1 MPIINL
7 SSAAVGWMMLAFG
20 GSINGSGAEVVL
32 ENILRFFTSPFF
44 FGICVVAGILL
55 FVWIVLKIY
64 GAMRASR
71 LERLIYERHF
81 TEEGVYEGEEVE
93 LVEIIR
99 NPGFF
104 PMLGVDVESYI
115 YNELELEEFEPD
127 GKSTMQYCISRF
139 NLWPKMQIKRDHRI
153 TATRRG
159 HYKLQ
164 IATIYSKKAPIPMDA
179 PTELYVYPK
188 AIPLN
193 LPTLAVGRMQGDFVS
208 NRPLFT
214 DPFSLA
220 GIRDYRFGDPVS
232 QINFKA
238 SARVPMTGFSASPLK
253 VNARDYCASRKLMIY
268 MDFHLPMGSRIDGKE
283 YNKRAERGLSFC
295 AALVRDAIYGGF
307 SVGFAAN
314 CKATDGEMSSRFP
327 CASSDAQLVAI
338 MKEMA
343 RMNPTDGASFSS
355 LLESDIRE
363 GMRDTEVIIVAFDT
377 HEEVLD
383 RITTLEQFGNSV
395 QNIILTGED
404 DDGT

>member
-1 MPIINL
+1 MPYINL
-7 SSAAVGWMMLAFG
+7 PLAAPLTLALSGNVNGTDIAAVLE
-20 GSINGSGAEVVL
+20 SVL
-32 ENILRFFTSPFF
+32 NFFTSPFF
-44 FGICVVAGILL
+44 VAICIILGILI
-55 FVWIVLKIY
+55 VAWIVVKIY
-64 GAMRASR
+64 GAMRARR
-71 LERLIYERHF
+71 LGNLVYERYF

-115 YNELELEEFEPD
+115 YNELELEEYEPD
-127 GKSTMQYCISRF
+127 GKSSMQYCISRF
-139 NLWPKMQIKRDHRI
+139 NLWPYMQIKRHHRI

-164 IATIYSKKAPIPMDA
+164 IATIYSKKGPLPVEA

-188 AIPLN
+188 AIPLG
-193 LPTLAVGRMQGDFVS
+193 LPTIAVGRMQGDFVS
-208 NRPLFT
+208 NRPLFS

-238 SARVPMTGFSASPLK
+238 SARVPMTSFSASPLK
-253 VNARDYCASRKLMIY
+253 VNARDYCASRRLMIY
-268 MDFHLPMGSRIDGKE
+268 MDFHLPMGSKIDGKE

-295 AALVRDAIYGGF
+295 AALVRDAVYGGF
-307 SVGFAAN
+307 AVGFAAN
-314 CKATDGEMSSRFP
+314 CKAIDGEMSSRFP
-327 CASSDAQLVAI
+327 CESSDAQLLAI

-355 LLESDIRE
+355 LLEADIRE
-363 GMRDTEVIIVAFDT
+363 GMRDTEIIIIAFDT
-377 HEEVLD
+377 HEDVLD
-383 RITTLEQFGNSV
+383 RINTLEQFGNSV
-395 QNIILTGED
+395 QSIILEEEVNED
-404 DDGT
+404 GR